1 MQGLLLLYLRAA
13 SMPSKRKTENT
24 PDYGRVR
31 TELLSVSETSYK
43 NERGSGHVN
52 TLPLGTALTTFRLC
66 CGQHACTHTNL
77 CVEQLQI

>member
-43 NERGSGHVN
+43 EREREWPCEH
-52 TLPLGTALTTFRLC
+52 TAIRHSINHFSSLLWTTC
-66 CGQHACTHTNL
+66 MHTPTY
-77 CVEQLQI
+77 V